1 MVDIIGEIGRL
12 RQRGERLALAS
23 LIWSTGSI
31 PMSDRAKMIIT
42 EDGSIIGTIGGGC
55 LEAEV
60 LSVGRAVLDTGA
72 NQHISYTMTEK
83 QAGESGL
90 NCGGT
95 VRIYTELV
103 EPGAGGDLY
112 EKVFN
117 ARADRRGGVLATLL
131 STDSSHPSCKM
142 WFGMDGSRS
151 GSLQSAEAERLVEEK
166 GPLVLQRERGLIQA
180 LPATGEQNGGNIL
193 GDSEMGK
200 AAQSE
205 VFIEPFLPEPILY
218 VFGGGH
224 VGGQIGALAKNVGFR
239 VVIIDDRPAFAN
251 SERHPLVD
259 ECRVVELGEGLA
271 DLLVDDQS
279 YLVAATRGHQHDE
292 IIVEQAI
299 KAPARYIGM
308 LGSERKKLML
318 WKRIEGRGGQ
328 REGLDRV
335 FAPIGVNIGADT
347 PEEIAVSVVAE
358 LIAVRR
364 GSRKVWKTKKSGA
377 IPFLVE

>member
-112 EKVFN
+112 DKVLN

-180 LPATGEQNGGNIL
+180 LPATGEKNGENN

-200 AAQSE
+200 AAQAE

-318 WKRIEGRGGQ
+318 WKRIEGRGGK

>member
-72 NQHISYTMTEK
+72 NQHITYTMTEK

-112 EKVFN
+112 DKVLN

-131 STDSSHPSCKM
+131 STDSSHPSSKM

-180 LPATGEQNGGNIL
+180 LPATGEKNGENN

-200 AAQSE
+200 AAQAE

-318 WKRIEGRGGQ
+318 WKRIEGRGGK

>member
-1 MVDIIGEIGRL
+1 
-12 RQRGERLALAS
+12 
-23 LIWSTGSI
+23 
-31 PMSDRAKMIIT
+31 
-42 EDGSIIGTIGGGC
+42 
-55 LEAEV
+55 
-60 LSVGRAVLDTGA
+60 
-72 NQHISYTMTEK
+72 
-83 QAGESGL
+83 
-90 NCGGT
+90 
-95 VRIYTELV
+95 
-103 EPGAGGDLY
+103 
-112 EKVFN
+112 
-117 ARADRRGGVLATLL
+117 
-131 STDSSHPSCKM
+131 
-142 WFGMDGSRS
+142 
-151 GSLQSAEAERLVEEK
+151 
-166 GPLVLQRERGLIQA
+166 
-180 LPATGEQNGGNIL
+180 
-193 GDSEMGK
+193 MGK